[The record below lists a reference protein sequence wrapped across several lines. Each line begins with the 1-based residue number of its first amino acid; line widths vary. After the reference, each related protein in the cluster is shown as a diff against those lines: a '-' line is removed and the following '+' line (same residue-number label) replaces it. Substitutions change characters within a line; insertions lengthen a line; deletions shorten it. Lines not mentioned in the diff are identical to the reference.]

1 MGYWNN
7 KADIWE
13 SWTSKCIKMCIY
25 CKSGKWQI
33 IFTGGDLPCQFHSF
47 KQFHLDTSLRNRH
60 LQNEVSSVCFSLSA
74 SVPAV
79 WAKAGKMQ
87 THWLSA
93 ILYWHKEGF
102 FFLSWRQKF
111 KQSRIWSSLFGVHC
125 KCVFD
130 LKGINYSNHHLLV
143 MSFPVSREQPATGN
157 ELQEYILS
165 TFLTCPTIFPLFDV
179 WVCYPLLYVCVCVKN
194 REAKITCFQMFHSDT
209 CPLELIMKTRLFAL
223 HVRRNRHTYITDT
236 LMYTN
241 IRKWFTFIRV
251 SLKEGT
257 YLTELLEV
265 IHLGPRLCSMFHSKV
280 NISCRHDWL
289 PLQALLHAVRFY
301 FHD

>member
-1 MGYWNN
+1 
-7 KADIWE
+7 
-13 SWTSKCIKMCIY
+13 
-25 CKSGKWQI
+25 
-33 IFTGGDLPCQFHSF
+33 
-47 KQFHLDTSLRNRH
+47 
-60 LQNEVSSVCFSLSA
+60 
-74 SVPAV
+74 
-79 WAKAGKMQ
+79 
-87 THWLSA
+87 
-93 ILYWHKEGF
+93 
-102 FFLSWRQKF
+102 
-111 KQSRIWSSLFGVHC
+111 
-125 KCVFD
+125 
-130 LKGINYSNHHLLV
+130 

-165 TFLTCPTIFPLFDV
+165 TFLTFPTIFPLFDV

-223 HVRRNRHTYITDT
+223 HVRRDRHTYITDS

-241 IRKWFTFIRV
+241 IRKRFTFIRV

-280 NISCRHDWL
+280 NNQ
-289 PLQALLHAVRFY
+289 LQAWLTPIANFTACRTFLLSWLGQIYWPARCLFQLCAIKINICLWGIWM
-301 FHD
+301 FHWQNTLTVVLIFISIYLDLFV